1 MIDVFI
7 NSAVEAEGKR
17 VKQMFAA
24 AHQTTG
30 WSGSRVEWM
39 LGECAVACVCECW
52 EHGGGYRGVTVQ
64 RSG

>member
-30 WSGSRVEWM
+30 WSGSRGSVP
-39 LGECAVACVCECW
+39 
-52 EHGGGYRGVTVQ
+52 
-64 RSG
+64 